1 MRSKKTQQLEV
12 KSQLKT
18 SPKASWY
25 VLRAFKK
32 DNKAETGFL
41 SISKSKSSNG
51 LYEVVESLVDASEF
65 PSLNVYKT
73 KGFGT
78 PKQWLEFFRDEPTL
92 SAWDFHLVKLR

>member
-1 MRSKKTQQLEV
+1 MRNKKTQQLEV

-78 PKQWLEFFRDEPTL
+78 PKQWLDFFRDEPSL
-92 SAWDFHLVKLR
+92 SEWDFHLVKLR